1 MQMLWEGPE
10 VDTTDGPGGEGPP
23 TCGPAQDRLAVS
35 SRLYV
40 GCHPAWVVFGGKT
53 HMSPF
58 GLSDSK
64 CLAL

>member
-1 MQMLWEGPE
+1 MALEGRARPAHMWAC
-10 VDTTDGPGGEGPP
+10 T
-23 TCGPAQDRLAVS
+23 GPAGSVLTALCGLS
-35 SRLYV
+35 
-40 GCHPAWVVFGGKT
+40 PAWVVFGGKT